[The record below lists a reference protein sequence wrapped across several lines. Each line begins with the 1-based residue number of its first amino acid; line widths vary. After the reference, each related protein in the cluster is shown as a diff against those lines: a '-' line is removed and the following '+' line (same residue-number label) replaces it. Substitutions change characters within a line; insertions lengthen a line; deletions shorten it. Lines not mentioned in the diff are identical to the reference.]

1 MVTDFMVFN
10 HDFKLYFLNPCIHA
24 DCPKAVLLTGVTQ
37 SCLAT
42 DLCVYHQLFSAFK
55 GTKRGRSQAV
65 QNLTDQTSN
74 SNCDSTVPSQC
85 ILISQAV
92 TKVMG
97 V

>member
-42 DLCVYHQLFSAFK
+42 DLCVYHQLFSAF
-55 GTKRGRSQAV
+55 
-65 QNLTDQTSN
+65 
-74 SNCDSTVPSQC
+74 
-85 ILISQAV
+85 
-92 TKVMG
+92 
-97 V
+97 